1 MQGATIYNITV
12 ALSDVDRGVYETL
25 ELRMARHPSE
35 SMRFLVT
42 RLFAYALS
50 YEEGIAFS
58 KGGISSTDEPPVSIR
73 DLTGVLV
80 AWIDVGSPTAARL
93 HKATK
98 AAKRVSLFTCADV
111 SYLSREDDSP
121 QGRNRRDVFAIAS
134 FVDTF
139 AERIDRRT
147 EIEIVRTG
155 GAIVRDDRLA
165 SFSKARRWRSGWTR
179 GKVNRVDPQDGFG
192 DTPSRKS
199 TRRCSMGCAC
209 ATSTSASRPTSRRCS
224 FSTGSRRAS
233 KSTKSSSPRCA
244 LSTAA

>member
-1 MQGATIYNITV
+1 MIGATIHNITV
-12 ALSDVDRGVYETL
+12 ALSDVDRGIYETL
-25 ELRMARHPSE
+25 DLRMARHPSE

-80 AWIDVGSPTAARL
+80 AWIDVGSPAAPRL

-111 SYLSREDDSP
+111 SYLEREEIHKKDEIAVTSLD
-121 QGRNRRDVFAIAS
+121 AS
-134 FVDTF
+134 FVDTL
-139 AERIDRRT
+139 AERIDRRA

-155 GAIVRDDRLA
+155 GALYVTIGSKHFEGAAVAKRLGA
-165 SFSKARRWRSGWTR
+165 GQ
-179 GKVNRVDPQDGFG
+179 G
-192 DTPSRKS
+192 
-199 TRRCSMGCAC
+199 
-209 ATSTSASRPTSRRCS
+209 
-224 FSTGSRRAS
+224 
-233 KSTKSSSPRCA
+233 
-244 LSTAA
+244 